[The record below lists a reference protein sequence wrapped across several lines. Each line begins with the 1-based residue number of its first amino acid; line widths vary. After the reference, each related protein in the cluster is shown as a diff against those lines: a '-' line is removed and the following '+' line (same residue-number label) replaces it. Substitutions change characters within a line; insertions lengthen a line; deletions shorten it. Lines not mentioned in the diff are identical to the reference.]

1 MPLCVDL
8 HTHSTASD
16 GTDSPGELIDNAHKA
31 GLRAVAISDHDTLYG
46 LEEGKKAAA
55 AYDNLDF
62 VRGVEI
68 STGSSQGDMHILGL
82 WVPEDAE
89 PLEKVL
95 AEMRIKR
102 TSRNER
108 MVERIA
114 AAGVSITMDDV
125 MKEANGDSVGRPH
138 IARAIVARGYARDL
152 NDAFARYVG
161 AGCATYIAKEVLRP
175 EDAVSLLAKI
185 GASPILAHPM
195 LKPYP
200 PGWIEEFVKKLIP
213 FGLCGI
219 EAWHSEH
226 TDEDTQA
233 VLAIARRYHLC
244 VSGGSDY
251 HGKNKPHISLGTG
264 YGSLRVQAE
273 AYERLLDWRREHNLP
288 C

>member
-1 MPLCVDL
+1 MSLCVDQ
-8 HTHSTASD
+8 HTHSNATD
-16 GTDSPGELIDNAHKA
+16 GTDSPGELIGNAARK
-31 GLRAVAISDHDTLYG
+31 GLRAVAITDHDTLGG
-46 LEEGKKAAA
+46 LKEAKEAAA
-55 AYDNLDF
+55 AYDSLDF

-82 WVPEDAE
+82 WIPEDAE

-95 AEMRIKR
+95 ATMRAKR

-108 MVERIA
+108 MVELIA
-114 AAGVSITMDDV
+114 ASGVGITMDDV
-125 MKEANGDSVGRPH
+125 MKEAKGDTVGRPH
-138 IARAIVARGYARDL
+138 IARAIVAKGYAKDI
-152 NDAFARYVG
+152 NEAFAKYVG
-161 AGCATYIAKEVLRP
+161 ASCPTYIAKEVMQP
-175 EDAVSLLAKI
+175 EEAVSLLAKI
-185 GASPILAHPM
+185 GASPVLAHPM

-200 PGWIEEFVKKLIP
+200 PGWIEEFVKKLLP

-251 HGKNKPHISLGTG
+251 HGSNKPRISLGTG
-264 YGSLRVQAE
+264 YGSLCVSAD

>member
-1 MPLCVDL
+1 MSLCVDL
-8 HTHSTASD
+8 HTHSNASD
-16 GTDSPGELIDNAHKA
+16 GTDSPKELIDNAHKA
-31 GLRAVAISDHDTLYG
+31 GLRAVAITDHDTLGG
-46 LEEGKKAAA
+46 LKEAKKACA

-95 AEMRIKR
+95 AKMRAKR

-114 AAGVSITMDDV
+114 ALGVGITMDDV
-125 MKEANGDSVGRPH
+125 MKEAKGESVGRPH
-138 IARAIVARGYARDL
+138 IARAIVAKGYVRDI
-152 NDAFARYVG
+152 NEAFARYVG
-161 AGCATYIAKEVLRP
+161 AGCPTYIAKEVMQP
-175 EDAVSLLAKI
+175 EDAVALLAKI
-185 GASPILAHPM
+185 GASPVLAHPM

-200 PGWIEEFVKKLIP
+200 PGWIEEFVKKLLP

-226 TDEDTQA
+226 TDEDTQD

-251 HGKNKPHISLGTG
+251 HGSNKPHISLGTG
-264 YGSLRVQAE
+264 YGSLCVSVD
-273 AYERLLDWRREHNLP
+273 AYERLRAWRLEHNLP

>member
-16 GTDSPGELIDNAHKA
+16 GTDSPKELIDNAHKA
-31 GLRAVAISDHDTLYG
+31 GLRAVAITDHDTLSG
-46 LEEGKKAAA
+46 LQEGQKAAA
-55 AYDNLDF
+55 SYDNFDF

-95 AEMRIKR
+95 AEMRVKR

-108 MVERIA
+108 MVELIA

-138 IARAIVARGYARDL
+138 IARAIVTKGYAKDL

-175 EDAVSLLAKI
+175 EDAVALLAKI
-185 GASPILAHPM
+185 GASPVLAHPM

-200 PGWIEEFVKKLIP
+200 PGWIEEFVKKLVP

-251 HGKNKPHISLGTG
+251 HGKNKPHIALGTG
-264 YGSLRVQAE
+264 YGSLCVQAD
-273 AYERLLDWRREHNLP
+273 AYERLLDWRKDHHLP